1 METTSQSLIRQLTKD
16 FFILPNE
23 QKSVKIKIFGPIM
36 IEKKYGKY
44 FPGYRNLS
52 VISTL
57 SFLTNNWEFVFKRF
71 DTRKSS

>member
-23 QKSVKIKIFGPIM
+23 QKSVNIKIFGPIM
-36 IEKKYGKY
+36 IEKKY
-44 FPGYRNLS
+44 FPGDRNLS
-52 VISTL
+52 VVSTL

-71 DTRKSS
+71 DTGKSS

>member
-23 QKSVKIKIFGPIM
+23 QKSVNIKIFGPIM
-36 IEKKYGKY
+36 IEKKY